1 MHICN
6 ERQTF
11 CDCYVQASLNP
22 VECVHVAI
30 KSETCIQAICCASL
44 AMATTLASAPMGA
57 SPKAVASPKACGSPK
72 SAASPTK
79 RKHRVP
85 QEYIDAKATLCESKK
100 VAERLL
106 KSNRA
111 KVKREDAKKRR
122 ITAKAASID
131 MDALV
136 KIVRMKIDMPHIE
149 CPHCQCQFATGPALT
164 EAHRDVSAGRELQVD
179 KAGKALAT
187 KASSQISQTPSAGSA
202 ASKVGST

>member
-1 MHICN
+1 M
-6 ERQTF
+6 
-11 CDCYVQASLNP
+11 
-22 VECVHVAI
+22 VHVAI
-30 KSETCIQAICCASL
+30 KSKTCVQAICFASL
-44 AMATTLASAPMGA
+44 AMSTANAPAPMGA

-85 QEYIDAKATLCESKK
+85 QEYIDAKATLFENKK
-100 VAERLL
+100 VAEKLL

-111 KVKREDAKKRR
+111 KHKRGDAKKRR
-122 ITAKAASID
+122 ILAKAASID

-164 EAHRDVSAGRELQVD
+164 QAHREMLAGGDKQVD
-179 KAGKALAT
+179 KPGKPLAT
-187 KASSQISQTPSAGSA
+187 KASVQISQTTSTGSA
-202 ASKVGST
+202 ASKIVST